1 MQQSTS
7 VAAACA
13 SGHYFAGYP
22 LDLVGYLVKS
32 EYATLKFLGY
42 TSVQT
47 PQVYA
52 YGVAG
57 HDHGVGVSFVL
68 MEELIGKP
76 WIRQTAT
83 AEEISKVW
91 RNLANFMVEIEKYPL
106 ELAGS
111 LIIHRDNFQLSAVAS
126 DRSLG
131 SIPQLVPEEDTP
143 EQFFLKHVDAK
154 GDHLLVDPE
163 LNITGIIDWQMAKFV
178 PRREAFRPSLIT
190 VDMPRSCHGQVS
202 LSADGHLLANAM
214 RESGISEKSCRLVA
228 VDEKV
233 RRFFWGLAHEPN

>member
-1 MQQSTS
+1 M
-7 VAAACA
+7 AAARA

-42 TSVQT
+42 TSVQA

-83 AEEISKVW
+83 AEETSKVW
-91 RNLANFMVEIEKYPL
+91 KNLANFMVEIEKYPL

-126 DRSLG
+126 DRSLVLNPRG
-131 SIPQLVPEEDTP
+131 PFADSKAYYTAFIDQQL
-143 EQFFLKHVDAK
+143 
-154 GDHLLVDPE
+154 E
-163 LNITGIIDWQMAKFV
+163 LI
-178 PRREAFRPSLIT
+178 
-190 VDMPRSCHGQVS
+190 
-202 LSADGHLLANAM
+202 ADRQLY
-214 RESGISEKSCRLVA
+214 SE
-228 VDEKV
+228 
-233 RRFFWGLAHEPN
+233 